1 MPAFLTEVD
10 IMNRACQLLRRP
22 GLTRRTMQSAE
33 AVEMDRAYDQR
44 REAELG
50 TNLWRFATR
59 RVVLRAISTSTD
71 LWTPAAYAAGTTY
84 AVGNIVTY
92 DSQWWQ
98 SKVASNTGNTP
109 AMGSYWRRYTGVD
122 YLNAYDEDVSYFAG
136 EMVSSSGVYYLSLIN
151 DNEANT
157 PVSSAT
163 SWLALGG
170 TVVDLQILY
179 PLGTGPAADTTTSNV
194 YRLPRGFL
202 RVAPTNPKGASS
214 VWMGMPRGTVREDWV
229 LEDNYIV
236 TGQTSTLLLRY
247 VADMIDV
254 PDMPALFCE
263 LLAASVAEA
272 TAPTLVQ
279 PLEAVQPMVNA
290 ARRMYRTARS
300 AAVRVNAIELGPV
313 DPYLDDLIL
322 ARL

>member
-1 MPAFLTEVD
+1 MPAFLTD
-10 IMNRACQLLRRP
+10 IDVINRSLQLLRRP
-22 GLTRRTMQSAE
+22 GIARRTATSAE
-33 AVEMDRAYDQR
+33 AVEMDRAYEQR

-59 RVVLRAISTSTD
+59 RVVLRAISTATD

-92 DSQWWQ
+92 NSQWWQ

-109 AMGSYWRRYTGVD
+109 AMGAYWRQYTGVD
-122 YLNAYDEDVSYFAG
+122 YLNAFDEDETYFAG
-136 EMVSSSGVYYLSLIN
+136 EMVSSSGSYYLSLVN
-151 DNEANT
+151 DNEGNT
-157 PVSSAT
+157 PPSAAN
-163 SWLALGG
+163 WLALGG

-202 RVAPTNPKGASS
+202 RAAPTNPKGASS
-214 VWMGMPRGTVREDWV
+214 VWMGMPRGTIREDWV
-229 LEDNYIV
+229 YEDNYIV
-236 TGQTSTLLLRY
+236 AGQTPTLLLRY

-263 LLAASVAEA
+263 ALAASLAEA
-272 TAPTLVQ
+272 TAATLVQ
-279 PLEAVQPMVNA
+279 PQEDVPRAVSR
-290 ARRMYRTARS
+290 ARLAYRDAR
-300 AAVRVNAIELGPV
+300 AKAVRVNAIEIGPI
-313 DPYLDDLIL
+313 DPYIDDFIL
-322 ARL
+322 ARY

>member
-1 MPAFLTEVD
+1 MPAFLTEID

-22 GLTRRTMQSAE
+22 GLTRRTMQTAE

-59 RVVLRAISTSTD
+59 RVVLRAISTATD
-71 LWTPAAYAAGTTY
+71 LWTPAAYVAATTY
-84 AVGNIVTY
+84 AVGAIVTY

-109 AMGSYWRRYTGVD
+109 AMGAYWRRYAGID
-122 YLNAYDEDVSYFAG
+122 YLNAYDEDLSYFAG
-136 EMVSSSGVYYLSLIN
+136 EIVSSSGSFYLSLVNANEDN
-151 DNEANT
+151 D
-157 PVSSAT
+157 PPSAGN
-163 SWLALGG
+163 WLSLGG

-202 RVAPTNPKGASS
+202 RTAPTNPKGASS
-214 VWMGMPRGTVREDWV
+214 VWMGMPRGTIREDWV
-229 LEDNYIV
+229 FEDNYIV
-236 TGQTSTLLLRY
+236 AGQTPTLLLRY

-263 LLAASVAEA
+263 MLAASVAEA
-272 TAPTLVQ
+272 TAPVLVQ
-279 PLEAVQPMVNA
+279 PADSVPHMVNS
-290 ARRMYRTARS
+290 ARRAYRDMRS
-300 AAVRVNAIELGPV
+300 RAVRVDAIERGPV

-322 ARL
+322 CRL

>member
-1 MPAFLTEVD
+1 MPAYLTEID

-22 GLTRRTMQSAE
+22 GLSRRTMQSSE

-59 RVVLRAISTSTD
+59 RVVLRAISTATD
-71 LWTPAAYAAGTTY
+71 LWTPAAYSAATTY
-84 AVGNIVTY
+84 AVGAIVTY

-98 SKVASNTGNTP
+98 SKVASNLANTP
-109 AMGSYWRRYTGVD
+109 AMGAYWRRYVGVD
-122 YLNAYDEDVSYFAG
+122 YLNAFDEDLTYFAG
-136 EMVSSSGVYYLSLIN
+136 EIVSSSGSYYLSLVN
-151 DNEANT
+151 SNLANT
-157 PVSSAT
+157 PPSAAN
-163 SWLALGG
+163 WLALGG

-202 RVAPTNPKGASS
+202 RAAPTNPKGASS
-214 VWMGMPRGTVREDWV
+214 VWMGMPRGTIREDWV
-229 LEDNYIV
+229 FEDNYIV
-236 TGQTSTLLLRY
+236 AGQTPTLLLRY

-263 LLAASVAEA
+263 MLAASCAEA
-272 TAPTLVQ
+272 TAAALVQ
-279 PLEAVQPMVNA
+279 PQEDVPRAVNR
-290 ARRMYRTARS
+290 ARGAYRNARS
-300 AAVRVNAIELGPV
+300 AATRVDAIERGPI
-313 DPYLDDLIL
+313 DPYLDDFIVCR
-322 ARL
+322 A

>member
-1 MPAFLTEVD
+1 MPAFLTELD
-10 IMNRACQLLRRP
+10 IINRSLQLLRRP
-22 GLTRRTMQSAE
+22 GISRRTNTSAE
-33 AVEMDRAYDQR
+33 ATEMDRAYDQR

-109 AMGSYWRRYTGVD
+109 AMGAYWRRYTGID
-122 YLNAYDEDVSYFAG
+122 YLEAFDEDVSYFAG
-136 EMVSSSGVYYLSLIN
+136 EIVSSSGSYYLSLVN

-157 PVSSAT
+157 PPSA
-163 SWLALGG
+163 SYWLALGG

-202 RVAPTNPKGASS
+202 RAAPTNPKGSTS
-214 VWMGMPRGTVREDWV
+214 VWMGMPRGTIREDWV

-236 TGQTSTLLLRY
+236 AGQTPTMLLRY

-263 LLAASVAEA
+263 MLAASCAEA
-272 TAPTLVQ
+272 TAAALVQ
-279 PLEAVQPMVNA
+279 PTEAVPQMINS
-290 ARRMYRTARS
+290 ARRAYRAARS
-300 AAVRVNAIELGPV
+300 AATRVDAIERGPI

-322 ARL
+322 CRL

>member
-1 MPAFLTEVD
+1 MPAFLTEID

-22 GLTRRTMQSAE
+22 GLTRRTMQSSE

-59 RVVLRAISTSTD
+59 RVVLRAISTATD
-71 LWTPAAYAAGTTY
+71 LWTPAAYSAATTY

-98 SKVASNTGNTP
+98 SKVASNLANTP
-109 AMGSYWRRYTGVD
+109 AMGAYWRRYTGVD
-122 YLNAYDEDVSYFAG
+122 YLNAYDEDLSYFAG
-136 EMVSSSGVYYLSLIN
+136 EIGSSGGLFYLSLIN
-151 DNEANT
+151 ANEDND
-157 PVSSAT
+157 PPSAGN
-163 SWLALGG
+163 WLLLGG
-170 TVVDLQILY
+170 TAVDLQILY

-202 RVAPTNPKGASS
+202 RTAPTNPKGASS
-214 VWMGMPRGTVREDWV
+214 VWMGMPRGTIREDWV
-229 LEDNYIV
+229 FEDNYIV
-236 TGQTSTLLLRY
+236 SGQTPTLLLRY

-263 LLAASVAEA
+263 LLAASCAEA
-272 TAPTLVQ
+272 TASALVQ
-279 PLEAVQPMVNA
+279 PQEDVQRAVQR
-290 ARRMYRTARS
+290 ARATYRKARS
-300 AAVRVNAIELGPV
+300 DAVRVNAIEVGPI
-313 DPYLDDLIL
+313 DPYIDDLIL
-322 ARL
+322 CRL